1 MSIKQKW
8 DYNLPM
14 EINANCSWS
23 HLLDER
29 WNIEKCCEE
38 RKNSTKSTGLFS
50 LFSARKPKGLSLE
63 VSEDKNQ
70 EEETKNEDG
79 GPWTAS
85 SMFSIFK
92 KQPVANPSR
101 ILKLDAFYFRG
112 FMTEGECQCVIREAE
127 NLGFGRTHYP
137 KHYRGNLR
145 LMVTDQD
152 LADKLWER
160 LKPHV
165 SSLLP
170 DPEQRSGS
178 WKAVGLN
185 EKFRLSKYFP
195 GDEFGSHCDAS
206 FKRSSTEKSM
216 YTVNI
221 YLNGGFKD
229 GRTRFYKGKPGSKM
243 IYAAVP
249 EPGAAL
255 VFRQPPGQH
264 YLHDGERLGSDLK
277 YLLRTD
283 VMYELI

>member
-1 MSIKQKW
+1 MSIKQNW

-14 EINANCSWS
+14 EITANCSWS

-29 WNIEKCCEE
+29 WNMEKYTKK
-38 RKNSTKSTGLFS
+38 RKNSTNSTGLFS
-50 LFSARKPKGLSLE
+50 LFSSRKPKGLSLE
-63 VSEDKNQ
+63 VVEDKTQ
-70 EEETKNEDG
+70 EEETKNGDE
-79 GPWTAS
+79 GPSVTNS
-85 SMFSIFK
+85 IFSIFK
-92 KQPVANPSR
+92 KQVANPSP

-112 FMTEGECQCVIREAE
+112 FLTEGECQSIIKEAE

-152 LADKLWER
+152 LADKLFER

-165 SSLLP
+165 SGVLP
-170 DPEQRSGS
+170 DPEEHRES
-178 WKAVGLN
+178 WKVVGLN

-206 FKRSSTEKSM
+206 FKRSSTERSM

-221 YLNGGFKD
+221 YLNGGFKN
-229 GRTRFYKGKPGSKM
+229 GRTRFYKDKHGSKM

-255 VFRQPPGQH
+255 VFRQPPGQY

-283 VMYELI
+283 VMYKLI